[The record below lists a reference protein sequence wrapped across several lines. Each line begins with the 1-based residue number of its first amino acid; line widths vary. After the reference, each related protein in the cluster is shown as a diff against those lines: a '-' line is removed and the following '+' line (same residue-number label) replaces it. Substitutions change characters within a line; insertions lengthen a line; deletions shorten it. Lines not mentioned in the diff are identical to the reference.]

1 MNIPPNWELI
11 HKSKNP
17 TDPIRATCK
26 APKGKVQ
33 YIYNPLWIVLA
44 KILKFKK
51 LLKLCTKIRKFE
63 ILQNISDPKDNMLQ
77 NMINVVLH
85 TCVRIGNDETG
96 TSINEHAGLV
106 SLTKKHLCFKGN
118 NVSLEF
124 IGKSGVKHN
133 IIIKDKM
140 CRKFFKKCYKV
151 NDKNIYLFKYLTPNG
166 YHRISSNDINTY
178 IKQIWG
184 NDFSCKDIRTY
195 QANIQLITSLI
206 FSEEKT
212 TNQNI
217 KKSIHSAAN
226 LLGHSDSICKKNYLC
241 EHIVEMYKTNHK
253 MFSKKKKPNTIL
265 CECLKDYL

>member
-11 HKSKNP
+11 QRSKNP

-44 KILKFKK
+44 KVLKFKK

-77 NMINVVLH
+77 HMINVVLH

-118 NVSLEF
+118 NVYLEF
-124 IGKSGVKHN
+124 IGKSGVKHH

-140 CRKFFKKCYKV
+140 CRKFLKKCYNV
-151 NDKNIYLFKYLTPNG
+151 NDKNIYLFKYLTHNG

-184 NDFSCKDIRTY
+184 KDFSCKDIRTY

-206 FSEEKT
+206 ISEEKT
-212 TNQNI
+212 TNQKI

-241 EHIVEMYKTNHK
+241 EHIIDMYKSDYNK
-253 MFSKKKKPNTIL
+253 FSKKKKPNTIL